1 MPPPNE
7 QQQQQQQQQRSN
19 NSNRRT
25 TITHLLF
32 TSILIL
38 SIPLLTSSHQH
49 NNNNN
54 NHLGLSTT
62 TSTALLPTKTI
73 QPQLNHFNHH
83 PPKPLPSTRPTPL
96 SQDDYHNQLV
106 LQKRWSGY
114 TTMTVFVNTVTVNLG
129 APPVVTVT
137 VNPADPNPNPATVT
151 VTVGA
156 YTQTINQQNAM
167 APQPTSTQT
176 VFLTGAPQPTTI
188 RSTSLLT
195 INGATPTTSTVYMSS
210 PVPTASAV
218 PWFGGHGT
226 TDGLPAD
233 RACYPGEENQRVP
246 GHLTPTS
253 PTQTSTLFAI
263 ALYFVIIL
271 VCWNLFIIRH
281 VLFPFKLVVVAWHE
295 FGHVVASSCSGC
307 KLDSVTIDPNE
318 GGATR
323 MEANVYPALSL
334 PLGCISSC
342 LFGGLLVFCGF
353 NTLASKIASFFLMMS
368 LIVAFWWATGLVTR
382 LMTLLSIGLLIG
394 FWFID
399 HAGVLRYFILFVGV
413 MSSWYIIYDVMDD
426 FVFRK
431 MNPSCPL
438 LFEARFPMITAGQ
451 WALIWTV
458 YSGISFAAWIILAI
472 VVWRQTPRGMFCQS
486 QQFLPT

>member
-1 MPPPNE
+1 MVLPN
-7 QQQQQQQQQRSN
+7 RS
-19 NSNRRT
+19 T
-25 TITHLLF
+25 
-32 TSILIL
+32 
-38 SIPLLTSSHQH
+38 
-49 NNNNN
+49 
-54 NHLGLSTT
+54 
-62 TSTALLPTKTI
+62 TALLLLLPQLTAILCHHQASRSESALIPTKTSLPQPSPPCIHPPIPI
-73 QPQLNHFNHH
+73 QSSS
-83 PPKPLPSTRPTPL
+83 PKPLSHA
-96 SQDDYHNQLV
+96 DYQNQLV

-156 YTQTINQQNAM
+156 YTQVINQGI
-167 APQPTSTQT
+167 APQYTSTQT
-176 VFLTGAPQPTTI
+176 VYITAPSPQPTTI
-188 RSTSLLT
+188 RTTSIVT
-195 INGATPTTSTVYMSS
+195 INAGQQQPIQTAAPSPSPDSS
-210 PVPTASAV
+210 SSNV
-218 PWFGGHGT
+218 PWFGGHGNS
-226 TDGLPAD
+226 DGLPAD
-233 RACYPGEENQRVP
+233 RPCYPGEENSKFP
-246 GHLTPTS
+246 GHLSVTS
-253 PTQTSTLFAI
+253 PTQTSTLFTI

-323 MEANVYPALSL
+323 MEANVYPTLSL
-334 PLGCISSC
+334 PLGYISSC

-368 LIVAFWWATGLVTR
+368 LVVAFWWATGLVAR

-399 HAGVLRYFILFVGV
+399 HAGILRYFILFVGV

-431 MNPSCPL
+431 MNPSCPI
-438 LFEARFPMITAGQ
+438 LFEARFPMISAGQ
-451 WALIWTV
+451 WAMIWTV
-458 YSGISFAAWIILAI
+458 YSALSFAAWIILAI
-472 VVWRQTPRGMFCQS
+472 VVWRQTPRGMYCQS

>member
-1 MPPPNE
+1 MVLP
-7 QQQQQQQQQRSN
+7 
-19 NSNRRT
+19 NRRT
-25 TITHLLF
+25 T
-32 TSILIL
+32 
-38 SIPLLTSSHQH
+38 
-49 NNNNN
+49 
-54 NHLGLSTT
+54 
-62 TSTALLPTKTI
+62 ALLLLLRQLTAILCHHQASRSESALIPTKTRC
-73 QPQLNHFNHH
+73 LSHH
-83 PPKPLPSTRPTPL
+83 HHAFTRLYPFKAL
-96 SQDDYHNQLV
+96 
-106 LQKRWSGY
+106 LQNRSLMPNKINLWSGY

-156 YTQTINQQNAM
+156 YTQVINQGI
-167 APQPTSTQT
+167 APQYTSTQT
-176 VFLTGAPQPTTI
+176 VYITAPSPQPTTI
-188 RSTSLLT
+188 RTTSIVT
-195 INGATPTTSTVYMSS
+195 INAGQQQPIQTAAPSPSPDSS
-210 PVPTASAV
+210 SSNV
-218 PWFGGHGT
+218 PWFGGHGNS
-226 TDGLPAD
+226 DGLPAD
-233 RACYPGEENQRVP
+233 RPCYPGEENSKFP
-246 GHLTPTS
+246 GHLSVTS
-253 PTQTSTLFAI
+253 PTQTSTLFTI

-323 MEANVYPALSL
+323 MEANVYPTLSL
-334 PLGCISSC
+334 PLGYISSC

-368 LIVAFWWATGLVTR
+368 LVVAFWWATGLVAR

-399 HAGVLRYFILFVGV
+399 HAGILRYFILFVGV

-431 MNPSCPL
+431 MNPSCPI
-438 LFEARFPMITAGQ
+438 LFEARFPMISAGQ
-451 WALIWTV
+451 WAMIWTV
-458 YSGISFAAWIILAI
+458 YSALSFAAWIILAI
-472 VVWRQTPRGMFCQS
+472 VVWRQTPRGMYCQRMNAI
-486 QQFLPT
+486 LRHDKRVKLE